1 VEKTTKSNTQ
11 QQKDCE
17 NITKLSSKSSSEQK
31 QTKKINKKNKKSK
44 YELAHIVGST
54 RLIMLGHSPL
64 ITRESTRMKT
74 QI

>member
-44 YELAHIVGST
+44 YTLAHIVGS
-54 RLIMLGHSPL
+54 PWL
-64 ITRESTRMKT
+64 ITLEYSYENNRFRFVLSRE
-74 QI
+74 